1 MGVIIFVLL
10 TLLSRT
16 RADEQTCKV
25 IQKTTL
31 KSFSKNGDLNI
42 AGIFSITSTR
52 KLVDNNYQAVPYSY
66 CQRYN
71 HRELKFAQTMIFTVE
86 EINRDPSLLPGLTLG
101 YKVYNG
107 CGVEN
112 LIRAAIEALNG
123 NDPLDCSGQT
133 LAVLGHSSSGVSD
146 DINTIISSVSV
157 PQISHLSTCACL
169 SEKSRYP
176 TFFRTVPSDQFQITA
191 LVQLM
196 KYFDWRWVGVIYSM
210 GTYAAEGSSE
220 FVKKAQKEGIFVEY
234 RLLYLKS
241 SISKFRTIVKTLK
254 KSSSKVVLLFMS
266 LSYTKSFLSKMEG
279 HNITGKQWVGSE
291 SWITH
296 ADLVSADREH
306 ILHGA
311 IGYSLPR
318 ASIPGLGA
326 FLLSL
331 KPSDESNSTLI
342 KAVWEDFFDCSFTP
356 SNTSTL
362 CTGEEDLKNI
372 TSDYTDITN
381 FREEN
386 SVYTA
391 VYSVAFALQM
401 LLQCENGLNPST
413 GKLCLT
419 KEEVTPKLVFDALKH
434 INFTTRN
441 GDIVY
446 FDENGD
452 SIAKYDLMNWQMRED
467 GSVDIVRIGEFDDSY
482 PEGKK
487 LKFNNVKIVWSGY
500 NNAVIVKHNITML
513 LNFEV

>member
-1 MGVIIFVLL
+1 METYIFFFF
-10 TLLSRT
+10 
-16 RADEQTCKV
+16 C
-25 IQKTTL
+25 L
-31 KSFSKNGDLNI
+31 K
-42 AGIFSITSTR
+42 
-52 KLVDNNYQAVPYSY
+52 
-66 CQRYN
+66 
-71 HRELKFAQTMIFTVE
+71 
-86 EINRDPSLLPGLTLG
+86 
-101 YKVYNG
+101 
-107 CGVEN
+107 
-112 LIRAAIEALNG
+112 
-123 NDPLDCSGQT
+123 
-133 LAVLGHSSSGVSD
+133 
-146 DINTIISSVSV
+146 
-157 PQISHLSTCACL
+157 ISHLSTCACL

-176 TFFRTVPSDQFQITA
+176 TFFRTVPSDHFQIRA

-220 FVKKAQKEGIFVEY
+220 FVKKAQKEGICVEY

-254 KSSSKVVLLFMS
+254 KSSSKVVLMFMS

-326 FLLSL
+326 FLHSL

-419 KEEVTPKLVFDALKH
+419 KEEVTPKLVSYKSIKQH
-434 INFTTRN
+434 KSH
-441 GDIVY
+441 
-446 FDENGD
+446 DEGWCFLEGCVCTCIKFVI
-452 SIAKYDLMNWQMRED
+452 SIYRCLM
-467 GSVDIVRIGEFDDSY
+467 
-482 PEGKK
+482 P
-487 LKFNNVKIVWSGY
+487 
-500 NNAVIVKHNITML
+500 
-513 LNFEV
+513 